1 MERPNHVA
9 ALEHLVLS
17 HRRALVRSI
26 APRIPSRLRGL
37 ICAEDV
43 VQEASLEAMRCIG
56 DFRDGPSASLRA
68 WVVRIA
74 RRRLADLLK
83 AQQRLKRGVRVGAA
97 QNHRHLDDATDP
109 DRIPSA
115 AGCPRH
121 FACANEAVQ
130 SLRRALAGL
139 PPTYRRAIQLRY
151 FEGLTSTE
159 VAAVLGRSP
168 AAATML
174 CNRGLKMLRAA
185 LGAGADPIRSCE
197 TDAPLSINPA
207 SGPRGAAG
215 NAAGKPT
222 IRRRTTPFGAS
233 NMKSRKNQPQ
243 SQPMPFEELENRKL
257 FSVSLS
263 AGALTVNGS
272 AGNDQIQVSMSYGPL
287 YNIVNVTENGVT
299 TGSFIASSVT
309 SISVYGNDGNDTIAI
324 GAGIGNTN
332 INGGAGDDALYGGN
346 GNDYLFC
353 GDGNDYAS
361 GGAGNDTI
369 DGWNGND
376 YLVGGDGA
384 DSLLGYYG
392 SDTLVGLAGN
402 DSLSGEADNDNLYG
416 GDGSDW
422 ITGGTGDDGLFGDA
436 GGDSLYGED
445 GSDSLTGGAGADYLS
460 GGNGNDFFTAHDNEV
475 DTIDGGAGW
484 DTASIDKKEWW
495 EFWAPQ
501 DNCSN
506 VENAFEP

>member
-1 MERPNHVA
+1 MDGRNYA
-9 ALEHLVLS
+9 AELQQLVIT
-17 HRRALVRSI
+17 HRRALVRAI

-43 VQEASLEAMRCIG
+43 IQEASLEAMRCIG
-56 DFRDGPSASLRA
+56 GFRDGPSASLRA

-74 RRRLADLLK
+74 RRRLCDMVK
-83 AQQRLKRGVRVGAA
+83 AQRRLKRGVRVGA
-97 QNHRHLDDATDP
+97 QPNHHRPDEAPDL
-109 DRIPSA
+109 DRIPGNV
-115 AGCPRH
+115 GCPGHR
-121 FACANEAVQ
+121 ACANEGVE

-151 FEGLTSTE
+151 FDGLTACE
-159 VAAVLGRSP
+159 AAASLGRSP
-168 AAATML
+168 AATTML
-174 CNRGLKMLRAA
+174 CNRGLKLLRET
-185 LGAGADPIRSCE
+185 LGAGAAPIRSCE
-197 TDAPLSINPA
+197 TAVPLSIDPA

-215 NAAGKPT
+215 NAAGNT
-222 IRRRTTPFGAS
+222 RFRRPTTPFGAS
-233 NMKSRKNQPQ
+233 EMKSRKNQPK
-243 SQPMPFEELENRKL
+243 SQPMPFEELEGRKL

-263 AGALTVNGS
+263 AGVLTVNGS

-287 YNIVNVTENGVT
+287 FNIVNVAENGVT
-299 TGSFIASSVT
+299 TGSFVASTVS
-309 SISVYGNDGNDTIAI
+309 SINVYGNAGNDTLAVGGGI
-324 GAGIGNTN
+324 GAVHLD
-332 INGGAGDDALYGGN
+332 GGAGDDALYGGN
-346 GNDYLFC
+346 GNDYIFC

-392 SDTLVGLAGN
+392 TDTLFGQGGN

-422 ITGGTGDDGLFGDA
+422 ITGGTGDDGLFGES
-436 GGDSLYGED
+436 GGDSMYGED
-445 GSDSLTGGAGADYLS
+445 GSDSLTGGAGQDYLS
-460 GGNGNDFFTAHDNEV
+460 GGNGNDFFTAHDDEV

-501 DNCSN
+501 DNTSN

>member
-1 MERPNHVA
+1 MERPDHVA

-56 DFRDGPSASLRA
+56 GFRDGPSASLRA
-68 WVVRIA
+68 WLVRIA
-74 RRRLADLLK
+74 RRRLSDLVK
-83 AQQRLKRGVRVGAA
+83 SQQRLKRGARAA
-97 QNHRHLDDATDP
+97 VPGDRNHWHDATDP
-109 DRIPSA
+109 DRTPA
-115 AGCPRH
+115 RDGCPRH
-121 FACANEAVQ
+121 GAATSEAIE

-139 PPTYRRAIQLRY
+139 PPTYRRAIDLRY
-151 FEGLTSTE
+151 IEGLSPTE
-159 VAAVLGRSP
+159 AAARLGRSP
-168 AAATML
+168 AAVVML
-174 CNRGLKMLRAA
+174 CNRGLKLLREA
-185 LGAGADPIRSCE
+185 LGAGAAPIRSCE
-197 TDAPLSINPA
+197 ADAPLSINPA

-215 NAAGKPT
+215 NAAGNTTFRRPT
-222 IRRRTTPFGAS
+222 APRGAS
-233 NMKSRKNQPQ
+233 NMKSRKNQPK
-243 SQPMPFEELENRKL
+243 SQPMPFEELETRKL
-257 FSVSLS
+257 FSASLS
-263 AGALTVNGS
+263 AGVLTVNGS

-287 YNIVNVTENGVT
+287 FNIVNVVENGVT
-299 TGSFIASSVT
+299 TGSFISSTVT
-309 SISVYGNDGNDTIAI
+309 SISVYGNAGNDTIAI
-324 GAGIGNTN
+324 GAGIGNTS
-332 INGGAGDDALYGGN
+332 INGGVGDDALYGGN
-346 GNDYLFC
+346 GNDYIFC
-353 GDGNDYAS
+353 GEGNDYAS

-376 YLVGGDGA
+376 YLVGGDGS

-392 SDTLVGLAGN
+392 SDTLIGQAGN
-402 DSLSGEADNDNLYG
+402 DSLSGEYDNDNLYG

-422 ITGGTGDDGLFGDA
+422 ITGGAGDDGLFGEA

-445 GSDSLTGGAGADYLS
+445 GSDSLTGGAGQDYLS